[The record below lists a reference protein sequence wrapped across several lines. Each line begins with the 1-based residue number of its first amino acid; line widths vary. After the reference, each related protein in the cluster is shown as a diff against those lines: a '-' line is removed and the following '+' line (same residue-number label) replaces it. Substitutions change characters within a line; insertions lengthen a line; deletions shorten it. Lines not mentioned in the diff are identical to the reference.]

1 MAKHAR
7 VLTDAEFEALV
18 NFVEDKRNGT
28 RNRLVVF
35 LTHYAGMRIG
45 EVTGLAHK
53 DLIGK
58 AYDTA
63 DFYVDN
69 VAYVVHPQIQLRKR
83 AVKGK
88 HARSVMISQR
98 MKKEII
104 RYFTS
109 FQRIDLNAA
118 LCMGYKGPMSNKT
131 MALLLRDWMHDLGLY
146 GASSHSGRRRYVTT
160 LLENGVNIRTVQQ
173 LVGHKFMTTTQR
185 YADCLPNSMMEAVE
199 TL

>member
-7 VLTDAEFEALV
+7 VLTDAEFDALV
-18 NFVEDKRNGT
+18 GFVENKRNGT
-28 RNRLVVF
+28 RNRLVVH

-53 DLIGK
+53 DLIGR
-58 AYDTA
+58 AFENA

-69 VAYVVHPQIQLRKR
+69 VGYVVHPQIQLRKK
-83 AVKGK
+83 AVKGR
-88 HARSVMISQR
+88 HARSVIISQR
-98 MKKEII
+98 MKQEII
-104 RYFTS
+104 CYFNKFKRMS
-109 FQRIDLNAA
+109 LDAV
-118 LCMGYKGPMSNKT
+118 LCMGYKGPMTNKT
-131 MALLLRDWMHDLGLY
+131 MALLLRGWMQDLGLY

-160 LLENGVNIRTVQQ
+160 LLEKGINIRTVQE